1 MDAAVDEIIPNL
13 KFYHDTPK
21 KLQDTQEA
29 TMTSST
35 VSSLSSPMDSGVQ
48 LLDSESEINSLMSG
62 SGYGDIDT
70 LQGFEKDRQ
79 NGTVALARCETD
91 NKNSSLNK
99 NNDDMEDN
107 CRVQVKQTGNES
119 DQTNEREEKTD
130 LEKPVQEDKNIKPK
144 QINNSKRNVGE
155 LKHLSASVP
164 NYFDRFEAMP
174 PNTART
180 PKLESQSFSDDVF
193 EMEHPIKNAE
203 IDLMNVS
210 LTSYEL
216 LDYTTQNKKV
226 AVDAENPEMHVSLS
240 EEVNE
245 NLKVLMNGTPERVRP
260 EPVSENVPIVENK
273 GKQDDQI
280 VFRRQRKKK
289 SKSDTPKKRVSFHED
304 ILNSTKIDD
313 IRINHG
319 FITHEDDVALSF
331 YQRGFVKKSDV
342 VKGKIGNK
350 FNRKY
355 YLYF

>member
-1 MDAAVDEIIPNL
+1 MDAAIDEIIPNL
-13 KFYHDTPK
+13 KLYHDTPK
-21 KLQDTQEA
+21 KLQDAQEA

-62 SGYGDIDT
+62 SGYGDIDI
-70 LQGFEKDRQ
+70 LQGCEKEIHRQ
-79 NGTVALARCETD
+79 NGTLAVDRCETD
-91 NKNSSLNK
+91 NKNLSLSK
-99 NNDDMEDN
+99 NNDNLEDS
-107 CRVQVKQTGNES
+107 CRLQAKRIGNES
-119 DQTNEREEKTD
+119 DQINERDEKTD
-130 LEKPVQEDKNIKPK
+130 LEKPVQEDKNKAM
-144 QINNSKRNVGE
+144 QINDSKQNVGE

-193 EMEHPIKNAE
+193 EMEHPIRNAE
-203 IDLMNVS
+203 IDIMNVS

-226 AVDAENPEMHVSLS
+226 AMDAENPDMHVSLS

-245 NLKVLMNGTPERVRP
+245 NLKVLMNGTPERIRP

-313 IRINHG
+313 IHINHG

-331 YQRGFVKKSDV
+331 YQRGFIRKSDV
-342 VKGKIGNK
+342 VKGK
-350 FNRKY
+350 
-355 YLYF
+355 